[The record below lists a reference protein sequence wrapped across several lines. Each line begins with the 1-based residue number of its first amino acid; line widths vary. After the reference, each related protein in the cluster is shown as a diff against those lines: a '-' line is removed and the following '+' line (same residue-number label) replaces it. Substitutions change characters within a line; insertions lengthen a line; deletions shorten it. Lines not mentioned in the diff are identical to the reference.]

1 MQFEENLIVSGHI
14 VCSTG
19 LHVGGANESI
29 EIGGIDNI
37 IIRDAVSEKPFIPGS
52 SLKGKMRSLM
62 ELNDPDSSRNIIE
75 GNGNSLD
82 IGKPCKC
89 GKCLPCKIFGTS
101 ADEIDS
107 EKQMGPTRTLFRD
120 AFPTEETIVMWKESQ
135 EVIKGAEVKYENT
148 INRINSEANP
158 RPSERVPKGS
168 KFDFEIVFSIYD
180 EEDKENFKGLFE
192 AMMLVEDNYIG
203 GSGTRGY
210 GKISFEN
217 LSVTRRTANYYKGS
231 EDEKKLFEGD
241 NARETLKS
249 LSDLE

>member
-14 VCSTG
+14 VCGTG

-37 IIRDAVSEKPFIPGS
+37 IIRDAISENPFIPGS

-62 ELNDPDSSRNIIE
+62 ELNDPDSSKNIIG
-75 GNGNSLD
+75 GNGNPLD
-82 IGKPCKC
+82 MGKPCKC

-101 ADEIDS
+101 ADETAP
-107 EKQMGPTRTLFRD
+107 EKQMGPTRTIFRD
-120 AFPTEETIVMWKESQ
+120 AFPTKETIEMWTKSQ

-180 EEDKENFKGLFE
+180 KEDKENFKGIFE

-210 GKISFEN
+210 GKISFEDI
-217 LSVTRRTANYYKGS
+217 SVIKRTTKYYKGS
-231 EDEKKLFEGD
+231 EDEEKLLECK
-241 NARETLKS
+241 NAKETLKS
-249 LSDLE
+249 LSG